1 MIVHFFGNVFGI
13 GFGNVS
19 EPEYNISPETVPGKQ
34 ILHNPSQNQH
44 IAKIYL
50 SIFVLFQ
57 QQAFADVPRK
67 AQISEKM
74 AGPYRTTQ
82 PP

>member
-19 EPEYNISPETVPGKQ
+19 ESEYNISPETVPGKH
-34 ILHNPSQNQH
+34 ILHISSQNQH
-44 IAKIYL
+44 FAKIIYL
-50 SIFVLFQ
+50 FLYCFTNTLLLIFEQ
-57 QQAFADVPRK
+57 GAK
-67 AQISEKM
+67 AAEPCRG
-74 AGPYRTTQ
+74 AQ